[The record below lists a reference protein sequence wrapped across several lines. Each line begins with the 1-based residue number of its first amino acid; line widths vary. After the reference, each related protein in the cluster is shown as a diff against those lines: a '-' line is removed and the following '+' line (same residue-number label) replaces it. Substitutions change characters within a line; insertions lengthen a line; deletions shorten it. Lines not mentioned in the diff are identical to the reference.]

1 MYLVIGRE
9 NCSYCDKAKELLTS
23 QGKGFV
29 YVDITSG
36 EDFSD
41 SVWKQFLVTD
51 MGVNTV
57 PQIFNL
63 IGGYEDL
70 RLDILYE

>member
-1 MYLVIGRE
+1 MYLVIGRK

-23 QGKGFV
+23 QGKEFV
-29 YVDITSG
+29 YVDI
-36 EDFSD
+36 ESD
-41 SVWKQFLVTD
+41 PVWKDLLLQD
-51 MGVNTV
+51 MKVKTV

-70 RLDILYE
+70 RLDVLYG